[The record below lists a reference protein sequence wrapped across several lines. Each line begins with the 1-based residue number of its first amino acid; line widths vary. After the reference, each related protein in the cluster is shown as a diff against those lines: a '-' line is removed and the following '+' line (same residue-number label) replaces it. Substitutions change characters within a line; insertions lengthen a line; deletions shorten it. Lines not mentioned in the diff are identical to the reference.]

1 MRKPIILSM
10 QRGLTVAF
18 LTGVFLAAGLDA
30 AEARRLAL
38 VVGNADY
45 AAAPDLKN
53 PVSDAR
59 AVAATLER
67 LGFEVTLLTDVPIAE
82 FWPKVDSFA
91 VEAQTAEATVFYYA
105 GHAFQMQGQNYLLPT
120 DASLASRDTLR
131 SETWNL
137 DGVIARLQDRKR
149 QTLVFLDA
157 CRNDPL
163 PAALRGSGAADGL
176 ARLQTGVG
184 TFVAFATEPGAVT
197 YDGAGDAPNSPFAT
211 ALLKNLEVEG
221 QSISDLMI
229 KVRNDVAETTGGR
242 QTPWDQS
249 SLRDQFYFKAA
260 TETKQELT
268 AADYELLAQLSP
280 EDRTQF
286 LELLKASGFSEESL
300 KAADDAITVASYNLE
315 VAAESDVSIGVAPAG
330 PTAAPTEA
338 PSEIDIA
345 SLEVVGDSG
354 QTVGGLEAPAAPA
367 EVAEAPAESAAPVEV
382 AETPAE
388 PAAPAEVAEAPTEP
402 AAPAEVAEA
411 PAEPAAP
418 VEVAEAPAEPA
429 APVGVAEAPAEPAAP
444 VEVAEAPAEPA
455 APVEVAEAP
464 AEPEAPVE
472 VAEAPA
478 EPAAPVEVA
487 EAPAEPAAPAEVAEA
502 PAEPAAPVEVAEA
515 PAEPEAPVEVAEA
528 PAEPAAPVEVAE
540 APAEPAAPAEV
551 AEAPAEPAAPAEVA
565 EAPAEPAAPVEVAEA
580 PAEPAAPVEVAEA
593 PAEPAAPVEVAA
605 LEPEPVP
612 PVADLPQ
619 PEAQDAPLG
628 QDPADAGPPVRLA
641 ALTWQ
646 TRGILE
652 IGAVRGDLDRLPAA
666 EITPDTEEN
675 RAILAAIDPTL
686 LDDSTAT
693 VDEGDLAR
701 AAQSELA
708 RLGCYRMTVDGSWGR
723 GSRTALTSYFLAKKS
738 VPTTLEPT
746 AELVA
751 RLQAET
757 KVVCEVQV
765 ARAKVVVGKTKP
777 ILPQRAAATPA
788 ASAELPK
795 NYKPKAGN
803 KTVTKTERKKE
814 IKKGLLNSGSF

>member
-1 MRKPIILSM
+1 MQRNRIPFRDTMQEPFILSM
-10 QRGLTVAF
+10 QRGMTVAF

-53 PVSDAR
+53 PVSDAQ
-59 AVAATLER
+59 AVAAALER
-67 LGFEVTLLTDVPIAE
+67 LGFEVTLLTDVPIAD

-105 GHAFQMQGQNYLLPT
+105 GHGFQMQGQNYLLPT

-149 QTLVFLDA
+149 QTLIFLDA

-163 PAALRGSGAADGL
+163 PAAVRGTGAADGL

-229 KVRNDVAETTGGR
+229 QVRNDVAEATGGR

-280 EDRTQF
+280 EDRAQF
-286 LELLKASGFSEESL
+286 LELLKASGFSEASL

-330 PTAAPTEA
+330 QIAAPAEA

-354 QTVGGLEAPAAPA
+354 QTVGGL
-367 EVAEAPAESAAPVEV
+367 
-382 AETPAE
+382 AE
-388 PAAPAEVAEAPTEP
+388 PAAPAEVAD
-402 AAPAEVAEA
+402 A
-411 PAEPAAP
+411 PAEP
-418 VEVAEAPAEPA
+418 EVPA
-429 APVGVAEAPAEPAAP
+429 
-444 VEVAEAPAEPA
+444 
-455 APVEVAEAP
+455 EVAEAP
-464 AEPEAPVE
+464 AEPEAP
-472 VAEAPA
+472 A
-478 EPAAPVEVA
+478 EVA

-502 PAEPAAPVEVAEA
+502 PAEPEAPAEVAEARAEPAAPAEVAEAPAEPAAPAEVAEAPAGPEAPVEIAEAPAEPAAPAEVAEA
-515 PAEPEAPVEVAEA
+515 PAEPEAPA
-528 PAEPAAPVEVAE
+528 EVAE

-565 EAPAEPAAPVEVAEA
+565 EAPAEPEAPAEVAEA
-580 PAEPAAPVEVAEA
+580 PAEPAAPAEVAEA
-593 PAEPAAPVEVAA
+593 PAGPEAPTEIAA

-652 IGAVRGDLDRLPAA
+652 IGAVRGDLDRIPAA

-693 VDEGDLAR
+693 IDEADLAR
-701 AAQSELA
+701 SAQSELA

-723 GSRTALTSYFLAKKS
+723 GSRTALTSYFLAKKT

-751 RLQAET
+751 RLQSET

-788 ASAELPK
+788 AASELPK

>member
-1 MRKPIILSM
+1 MQRNRIPFRDTMQEPFILSM
-10 QRGLTVAF
+10 QRGMTVAF

-53 PVSDAR
+53 PVSDAQ
-59 AVAATLER
+59 AVAAALER
-67 LGFEVTLLTDVPIAE
+67 LGFEVTLLTDVPIAD

-105 GHAFQMQGQNYLLPT
+105 GHGFQMQGQNYLLPT

-149 QTLVFLDA
+149 QTLIFLDA

-163 PAALRGSGAADGL
+163 PAAVRGTGAADGL

-229 KVRNDVAETTGGR
+229 QVRNDVAEATGGR

-280 EDRTQF
+280 EDRAQF
-286 LELLKASGFSEESL
+286 LELLKASGFSEASL

-330 PTAAPTEA
+330 QIAAPAEA

-354 QTVGGLEAPAAPA
+354 QTVGGL
-367 EVAEAPAESAAPVEV
+367 
-382 AETPAE
+382 AE
-388 PAAPAEVAEAPTEP
+388 PAAPAEVAD
-402 AAPAEVAEA
+402 A
-411 PAEPAAP
+411 PAEP
-418 VEVAEAPAEPA
+418 EVPA
-429 APVGVAEAPAEPAAP
+429 
-444 VEVAEAPAEPA
+444 
-455 APVEVAEAP
+455 EVAEAP
-464 AEPEAPVE
+464 AEPEAP
-472 VAEAPA
+472 A
-478 EPAAPVEVA
+478 EVA

-502 PAEPAAPVEVAEA
+502 PAEPEAPAEVAEA
-515 PAEPEAPVEVAEA
+515 R
-528 PAEPAAPVEVAE
+528 
-540 APAEPAAPAEV
+540 AEPAAPAEV

-565 EAPAEPAAPVEVAEA
+565 EAPAGPEAPVEIAEAPAEPAAPAEVAEAPAEPEAPAEVAEA
-580 PAEPAAPVEVAEA
+580 PAEPAAPAEVAEA
-593 PAEPAAPVEVAA
+593 PAGPEAPTEIAA

-652 IGAVRGDLDRLPAA
+652 IGAVRGDLDRIPAA

-693 VDEGDLAR
+693 IDEADLAR
-701 AAQSELA
+701 SAQSELA

-723 GSRTALTSYFLAKKS
+723 GSRTALTSYFLAKKT

-751 RLQAET
+751 RLQSET

-788 ASAELPK
+788 AASELPK